1 MFRYLPLV
9 LKNAWRNKRRTILT
23 VASIGISMCLLGVM
37 IAMFHAF
44 YLSNPSPE
52 QALRL
57 VTRNRVSFTVFIPLS
72 YRDQI
77 EHVPGVRAVSV
88 ANWFGGAYKDDRDP
102 KNNFARFAV
111 EPEKLF
117 RIFGEYRMPEDQ
129 QKAFIRDRTA
139 CIVGRDLANQFHFQ
153 VGDRLHIAGTVFPGD
168 YDFTIRGIFDS
179 PRNSEIMYF
188 NTEYMEQS
196 LSERRRGNVIM
207 YYILIDDPSHAG
219 RISKAIDALFT
230 NATNQTKTET
240 AQAFGVAFLAL
251 LGNIK
256 MFLIGISA
264 AVMFT
269 ILLVSANTMAM
280 SARERV
286 REVGIL
292 KTLGFTPGSIL
303 GMILGEACAISTA
316 GGAIGYL
323 ISTQLLRLVIKSPF
337 GGYMPPMSVFQM
349 PVALSCIFMAAAIGA
364 MSSFVPAMGASR
376 TTIVA
381 ALRSTD

>member
-1 MFRYLPLV
+1 
-9 LKNAWRNKRRTILT
+9 
-23 VASIGISMCLLGVM
+23 M
-37 IAMFHAF
+37 IAMFHGF

-72 YRDQI
+72 YRNQI
-77 EHVPGVRAVSV
+77 EHVPGVRAVTV
-88 ANWFGGAYKDDRDP
+88 ANWFGGVYKDDRDP
-102 KNNFARFAV
+102 KNNFARFAI

-117 RIFGEYRMPEDQ
+117 QLYGEYRMPEDQ
-129 QKAFIRDRTA
+129 RKAFIRDRTG
-139 CIVGRDLANQFHFQ
+139 CIVGRDLANQFQFH
-153 VGDRLHIAGTVFPGD
+153 VGDRLHIVGSVFPGD
-168 YDFTIRGIFDS
+168 YEFTIRGIFDS
-179 PRNSEIMYF
+179 PRNSELMYF

-196 LSERRRGNVIM
+196 LPESRRGNVIM
-207 YYILIDDPSHAG
+207 YYILIDDPAHAG
-219 RISKAIDALFT
+219 RISRAIDALFA

-280 SARERV
+280 SARERT

-292 KTLGFTPGSIL
+292 KTLGFSPGSIL
-303 GMILGEACAISTA
+303 GMILGEACALSIA

-337 GGYMPPMSVFQM
+337 GGYMPPMNVFQT
-349 PVALSCIFMAAAIGA
+349 PVALACIFTAVAIGL
-364 MSSFVPAMGASR
+364 MSSFIPAMGASR
-376 TTIVA
+376 VPIVE

>member
-9 LKNAWRNKRRTILT
+9 LKNAWRNKRRTLLT
-23 VASIGISMCLLGVM
+23 VASIGVSMCLLGVM

-88 ANWFGGAYKDDRDP
+88 ANWFGGVYKDDRDP
-102 KNNFARFAV
+102 KNNFARFAI

-117 RIFGEYRMPEDQ
+117 RIYGEYRMPEDQ
-129 QKAFIRDRTA
+129 RKAFIRDRTG
-139 CIVGRDLANQFHFQ
+139 CIVGRDLANQFQFH
-153 VGDRLHIAGTVFPGD
+153 VGDRIHIVGSVFPGD
-168 YDFTIRGIFDS
+168 YEFTVRGIFDS
-179 PRNSEIMYF
+179 PRNSELMYF

-196 LSERRRGNVIM
+196 LPKNRRGNVIM

-219 RISKAIDALFT
+219 RISRAIDAVFANST
-230 NATNQTKTET
+230 AQTKTET

-303 GMILGEACAISTA
+303 GMILGEACAISIA
-316 GGAIGYL
+316 GGTIGYL

-337 GGYMPPMSVFQM
+337 GGYMPPMHIFQL
-349 PVALSCIFMAAAIGA
+349 PVALTCIFMAAAIGA